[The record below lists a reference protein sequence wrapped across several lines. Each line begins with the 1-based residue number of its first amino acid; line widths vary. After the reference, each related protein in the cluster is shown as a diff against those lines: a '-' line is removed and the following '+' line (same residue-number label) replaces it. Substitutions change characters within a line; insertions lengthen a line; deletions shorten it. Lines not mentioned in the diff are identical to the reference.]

1 MNSVNEACNE
11 STKEA
16 IAYEQNNEHEIRFY
30 LNRILEAMEPP
41 VDALTEEEKA
51 EYVAMGG
58 RLEPYKPAYLV
69 TAVKLPGGAI
79 ELAVNHESIKDKIR
93 YILSAYDHAMRLKSN
108 PEIEMTN
115 IMVV

>member
-16 IAYEQNNEHEIRFY
+16 IAYEQNQEHEIRYY
-30 LNRILEAMEPP
+30 LNMILEMMEPP

-79 ELAVNHESIKDKIR
+79 ELAVNHEGIKDKIR
-93 YILSAYDHAMRLKSN
+93 YILSAYDHTMHLKSN
-108 PEIEMTN
+108 PDIEMTN